1 MTHFQVCMDSRC
13 YRIVDGI
20 RLESPSTIQS
30 TLEQCIGNIP
40 LGIDF
45 FNVPQRY
52 QGLSSAPLVL

>member
-45 FNVPQRY
+45 FNVP
-52 QGLSSAPLVL
+52 